1 METTIRRKKRRLV
14 AEHFAKM
21 SPSQKMKM
29 VSKMNEVSRRLQEG
43 ARIRCKT
50 TQ

>member
-14 AEHFAKM
+14 AAHFAGM

-29 VSKMNEVSRRLQEG
+29 ISKMNEVSRKLQEG
-43 ARIRCKT
+43 AGKRCKT
-50 TQ
+50 TR

>member
-1 METTIRRKKRRLV
+1 METTIRRKKRRLI
-14 AEHFAKM
+14 AEHFARM

-29 VSKMNEVSRRLQEG
+29 VSKMNEVSRKLQEG
-43 ARIRCKT
+43 ARIPCKT